1 MTLNRKMVVGKILVG
16 SAVAWSALSIAPFA
30 HGAESADAAKLL
42 VVDCLLP
49 GQVRKLGTSVTYLT
63 ARRPIKTSAG
73 DCEVR
78 GGEYVESDR
87 SNYAS
92 ALKIWFPGAR
102 DGDKIAQTYVG
113 EIFEKG
119 AGTPP
124 DYAAAASWYRK
135 AADQGYARAQ
145 INLGFLYE
153 KGLGVP
159 KDPVAALNLYRK
171 ASGIGDAIVLDDG
184 SAAAPSQNAGSEVEL
199 KSLRQELEQARSQLE
214 NARREL
220 ERQQRGSQSEI
231 ERLQSQRRKAV
242 ESGNVGEMKR
252 LEVSLAQ
259 REEELSR
266 RSQEIAQLEQQVTGY
281 RTQLS
286 SLLTES
292 AGLRDQLARAR
303 EQLGSSQKE
312 LAARR
317 SEMAATQKRLD
328 ATRAEFDRQKN
339 EVSSA
344 AQAESKRLAAQLAQ
358 REEEIKRQTEEMGR
372 VERDAR
378 RYRDELAGLE
388 QKAQSKPA
396 SASTPAQVAML
407 PPSIQVID
415 PPIVLT
421 RGVPNIPV
429 RVGVGTR
436 DVVGRVVA
444 AGGLLS
450 FMVNDRAEDKSVDGN
465 GLFRVPVPLS
475 GKQTP
480 VSIVAID
487 QQGKRT
493 VVEFALV
500 PDGAGV
506 VAAAPAA
513 PKLPPM
519 NFGNFYALVIGNEKY
534 QRLPELKTA
543 VNDAVAIS
551 EMLSKK
557 YNFKTTTLKNATRYQ
572 ILSELNKMRAQLTE
586 NDNLLIYYAGHGEL
600 DKANLR
606 GHWLPVDAEADS
618 DANWIS
624 SVAITDILNAMAV
637 KHILVVADSCYSG
650 ALTRSSIGQLE
661 AGRSEE
667 ERVNW
672 LKAITK
678 MRSRVVLTSGG
689 LQPVLDGGGGTH
701 SVFARSFLE
710 VLDVNSEI
718 IEARRVYQELSAR
731 VLNDALRYR
740 IEQVPQYAPMQF
752 AGHESGDFLFV
763 RGAK

>member
-1 MTLNRKMVVGKILVG
+1 MKTVKHNRSSRALILCGILMASPWLAWPALANDLQSG
-16 SAVAWSALSIAPFA
+16 S
-30 HGAESADAAKLL
+30 KLL

-63 ARRPIKTSAG
+63 ARRAVKTAAG
-73 DCEVR
+73 DCELR

-102 DGDKIAQTYVG
+102 DGDKVAQTYVG

-124 DYAAAASWYRK
+124 DYAAAASWYQK

-153 KGLGVP
+153 KGLGVA

-171 ASGIGDAIVLDDG
+171 ASGIADAIVLDDG
-184 SAAAPSQNAGSEVEL
+184 SPGTAGGSEREL
-199 KSLRQELEQARSQLE
+199 MALRRELEQARNLLD
-214 NARREL
+214 NARKEL
-220 ERQQRGSQSEI
+220 EQQKRNSQSEVQ
-231 ERLQSQRRKAV
+231 RLEEQRRKAV
-242 ESGNVGEMKR
+242 DTGNTSEVKR
-252 LEVSLAQ
+252 LEGLLTQ

-266 RSQEIAQLEQQVTGY
+266 RSQDVTRLEQQMSGY
-281 RTQLS
+281 RTQLA
-286 SLLTES
+286 SLQSDS
-292 AGLRDQLARAR
+292 AGLREQLERAR
-303 EQLGSSQKE
+303 EQLSGSQRE
-312 LAARR
+312 LTARR
-317 SEMAATQKRLD
+317 SEMADTQKRLD
-328 ATRAEFDRQKN
+328 TTRADLDQQKK

-344 AQAESKRLAAQLAQ
+344 VQGEAKHLQAQLLQ
-358 REEEIKRQTEEMGR
+358 REEELKRQAQEL
-372 VERDAR
+372 AR
-378 RYRDELAGLE
+378 AELQAQRYRDEMARLE
-388 QKAQSKPA
+388 QRVQTTAQPIRTAA
-396 SASTPAQVAML
+396 S

-421 RGVPNIPV
+421 RGAPAVQV
-429 RVGVGTR
+429 RGGLGTR
-436 DVVGRVVA
+436 EIVGRVIA

-450 FMVNDRAEDKSVDGN
+450 FSVNDRSEDKAVDAN
-465 GLFRVPVPLS
+465 GLFRVTVALS
-475 GKQTP
+475 GKATP
-480 VSIVAID
+480 VSLVAID
-487 QQGKRT
+487 QQGKRS
-493 VVEFALV
+493 VVEFSLV
-500 PDGAGV
+500 PDGATV
-506 VAAAPAA
+506 VAAAPVA

-519 NFGNFYALVIGNEKY
+519 NFGTFYALVIGNEKY
-534 QRLPELKTA
+534 QHLPQLKTA

-551 EMLSKK
+551 DVLTRK
-557 YNFKTTTLKNATRYQ
+557 YGFKTTTLKNATRYQ
-572 ILSELNKMRAQLTE
+572 ILSELNRLRAQLTE

-606 GHWLPVDAEADS
+606 GHWLPVDAEERS

-624 SVAITDILNAMAV
+624 SVAITDILNAMSV
-637 KHILVVADSCYSG
+637 KHVLVVADSCYSG

-661 AGRSEE
+661 TGRSEE

-672 LKAITK
+672 LKAMTK

-689 LQPVLDGGGGTH
+689 LQPVLDGGGGNH

-710 VLDVNSEI
+710 VLNVNSEI

-731 VLNDALRYR
+731 VLNDALKYR
-740 IEQVPQYAPMQF
+740 IEQVPQYAAMQF

-763 RGAK
+763 RAAN